1 MVRCKAWRAQADP
14 FVLIRSASI
23 DATNASREGH
33 HERADATATKASAKR
48 WMAPSRRPT
57 CSGAVPML
65 TLGQKDLLE
74 LIAGGAPLSETLD
87 AIVRLVEDQAPQML
101 CSILLID
108 ESGTRLRRGAAS
120 LSLREYS
127 EAIDGE
133 VIGPS
138 AGSCGTAAYRKQMVV
153 VKDIAT
159 DPLWSDHRELALRHN
174 LRAGW
179 SHPIVSHGGKLL
191 GTLAMYYREPREPD
205 ARELQLIQ
213 SAASVAGIAIERAQ
227 TQLELLG
234 TIERF
239 RLLARVTNDVV
250 WDWNLIDDTIWWNE
264 AYQTLFGYPLEEISP
279 DIGSWSERIHPEDRE
294 RVVHGIHALIDG
306 CGQTWSDEYRFRRH
320 DGTYASILDRGFVIR
335 DQDAREVRMI
345 GAMQDITARKATE
358 DALREAEDRYRRL
371 VELSPEPVLVHQDF
385 KYVYLNRA
393 AVALLGATGQEQLLG
408 RPVLDFVHPDFR
420 EISRERIN
428 RQIGE
433 GKPAPPMEQVY
444 ARLDGSSVEVEVS
457 SAPFTYQGRPAV
469 QVIARDISGRKRAER
484 TLTELQ
490 ARYRQLVEL
499 SPDSI
504 HIHQDGKFVFVNSAC
519 VRLFGAEL
527 AEQLLGRQL
536 LDFIHPDFRQIVR
549 ERMRAQYEEKK
560 NMPGMVQ
567 KVLRLDGTVV
577 DVEIKSAPFTFEGRP
592 AVQTVLRDISERI
605 RAEESLRQFRAAMD
619 LSPNLI
625 LLIDRASMRF
635 VDVNDTACRL
645 LGYSRSELLELGPQ
659 DLAPFSREQLAD
671 AYDRVIAGEAGDAAL
686 EMHHRCKDGT
696 LLPVELVRRAVPT
709 RDGYIIV
716 VIASDVTERN
726 RVVAELRGSNE
737 RFRQIAENIR
747 EVFWVT
753 DPAKNRMHY
762 ISPAYED
769 IWQRSCESLYASPWT
784 WMEAIHEDD
793 RERVRTAIRERQ
805 LQGTY
810 DEEYR
815 IVRPD
820 GSIRWIR
827 DKAFPLRDQDGQ
839 VYRLVGVAD
848 DISERKRAED
858 RFRKAAEQTRNI
870 LSSITDAFFAVD
882 GDWRF
887 TYLNATAEQLLRRR
901 VDELLGHNIWEEFP
915 QAKDSTFGIRYLK
928 AVAEQVPVEFEEYY
942 PPLEA
947 WFEVHAYPHENG
959 LSVYFRDIT
968 ERKRTEERLSYLAQ
982 YDTLTGLPNRTLFR
996 DRLERAV
1003 VRARREGNLVAVM
1016 FLDLD
1021 RFKDINDNL
1030 GHSVGDE
1037 ILVQVAARFKDHL
1050 RDIDTISRLAGDEFT
1065 FLIEGTIRM
1074 EQVTAVADKILK
1086 LFEQPMNAAGH
1097 EVYVTASIGIAF
1109 SAAGAENAD
1118 DLLKYADI
1126 AMYHAKQEGRNN
1138 HQLYSDAIHARSSEK
1153 LSLETKLRRALE
1165 REEFVVAYQPQL
1177 NIQTGR
1183 IVGVEALIRWQSPEL
1198 GLVAPNRFIPLAEET
1213 GLIVPIGEWVLAMAC
1228 RQNRAWQ
1235 QAGLAP
1241 IQVSV
1246 NLSPRQF
1253 RQKNLL
1259 DRIVSILRD
1268 VALDARYLELEIT
1281 ESTVMHRAEEAVVT
1295 LAHLD
1300 EIGVRLSI
1308 DDFGTGYSSLSVLK
1322 RFPVHKLKID
1332 QSFVREITT
1341 DEDDAAIV
1349 GAIIAMARSL
1359 GLKVIAEGVETPE
1372 QLNFLGKLHCDE
1384 YQGYLFSKPVP
1395 ASEFAAILEKNL
1407 LAGEKS
1413 TGRRTSTSRS
1423 STTRGD
1429 LER

>member
-1 MVRCKAWRAQADP
+1 
-14 FVLIRSASI
+14 
-23 DATNASREGH
+23 
-33 HERADATATKASAKR
+33 
-48 WMAPSRRPT
+48 
-57 CSGAVPML
+57 ML

-74 LIAGGAPLSETLD
+74 LIAGGAPLSDTLD
-87 AIVRLVEDQAPQML
+87 AIVRLVEDRTPQML
-101 CSILLID
+101 CSILLVD

-120 LSLREYS
+120 RALQEYS

-133 VIGPS
+133 AIGPS

-250 WDWNLIDDTIWWNE
+250 WDWNLVNDTIWWNDT
-264 AYQTLFGYPLEEISP
+264 YQTLFGYPPEEIP
-279 DIGSWSERIHPEDRE
+279 PGIDSWYERIHPEDRE
-294 RVVHGIHALIDG
+294 RIFKGMHTLIDSG
-306 CGQTWSDEYRFRRH
+306 GQTWSDEYRFRRH
-320 DGTYASILDRGFVIR
+320 DGSYASILDRAFVIR
-335 DQDAREVRMI
+335 DPEDIAVRMI

-385 KYVYLNRA
+385 RYVYVNRA
-393 AVALLGATGQEQLLG
+393 AVALLGATQPEQLLG
-408 RPVLDFVHPDFR
+408 RSVLDFVHADLR
-420 EISRERIN
+420 EVVRGRISR
-428 RQIGE
+428 QIEE
-433 GKPAPPMEQVY
+433 GKPAPPMEQAY

-469 QVIARDISGRKRAER
+469 QVIARNISGRKRAER
-484 TLTELQ
+484 TLAELQ

-519 VRLFGAEL
+519 VRLFGAES
-527 AEQLLGRQL
+527 AEQLLGRSL
-536 LDFIHPDFRQIVR
+536 LDFIHPDYRQIVR

-605 RAEESLRQFRAAMD
+605 RAEEALRQFRAAMD
-619 LSPNLI
+619 LSPDLI
-625 LLIDRASMRF
+625 LLIERTSMRF

-645 LGYSRSELLELGPQ
+645 LGYSRAELLELGPQ
-659 DLAPFSREQLAD
+659 DLAPFSRDQLAQ
-671 AYDRVIAGEAGDAAL
+671 AYDRVIAGAAEAEAL
-686 EMHHRCKDGT
+686 EMHHRRKDGT

-709 RDGYIIV
+709 RDGHIIV
-716 VIASDVTERN
+716 VIARDVTERN
-726 RVVAELRGSNE
+726 RVEAELRSSHE

-753 DPAKNRMHY
+753 DPAKNQMLY
-762 ISPAYED
+762 ISPAYEE
-769 IWQRSCESLYASPWT
+769 IWQRSCESLYASPWN

-793 RERVRTAIRERQ
+793 RARVRMALQEKQ

-820 GSIRWIR
+820 GSIRWVH
-827 DKAFPLRDQDGQ
+827 DKAFPIRDQDGR
-839 VYRLVGVAD
+839 VYRVVGVAD
-848 DISERKRAED
+848 DISDRKRAED
-858 RFRKAAEQTRNI
+858 QFRKAAEQTRNI

-882 GDWRF
+882 ENWRF

-901 VDELLGHNIWEEFP
+901 VDELLGRNIWEEFP
-915 QAKDSTFGIRYLK
+915 QARDSAFGINYLK

-942 PPLEA
+942 PPLET
-947 WFEVHAYPHENG
+947 WFEAHAYPHENG
-959 LSVYFRDIT
+959 LSVYFRDIS

-982 YDTLTGLPNRTLFR
+982 YDMLTGLPNRTLFR

-1003 VRARREGNLVAVM
+1003 VRARREGSLVAVM

-1030 GHSVGDE
+1030 GHSVGDA
-1037 ILVQVAARFKDHL
+1037 ILIQVAARFKEQL
-1050 RDIDTISRLAGDEFT
+1050 REIDTISRLAGDEFT
-1065 FLIEGTIRM
+1065 FLIEGATRG

-1086 LFEQPMNAAGH
+1086 IFAQPMNAAGH
-1097 EVYVTASIGIAF
+1097 EVYVTGSIGIAL
-1109 SAAGAENAD
+1109 SVAGVENVD
-1118 DLLKYADI
+1118 ELLKNADI
-1126 AMYHAKQEGRNN
+1126 AMYHAKQEGRN
-1138 HQLYSDAIHARSSEK
+1138 HYQVYSDAFHAKSSEK

-1165 REEFVVAYQPQL
+1165 RGEFVLAYQPQVD
-1177 NIQTGR
+1177 IRTGR
-1183 IVGVEALIRWQSPEL
+1183 IVSAEALIRWQSAEL
-1198 GLVAPNRFIPLAEET
+1198 GLVAPGRFIPLAEET
-1213 GLIVPIGEWVLAMAC
+1213 GLIVPIGEWVLETAC

-1259 DRIVSILRD
+1259 DRIVGILGES
-1268 VALDARYLELEIT
+1268 ALEARYLELEIT
-1281 ESTVMHRAEEAVVT
+1281 ESTVMHRADEVIVT
-1295 LAHLD
+1295 LARLD

-1308 DDFGTGYSSLSVLK
+1308 DDFGTGYSSLSYLK
-1322 RFPVHKLKID
+1322 RFPVHKLKVD
-1332 QSFVREITT
+1332 QSFVRDITT
-1341 DEDDAAIV
+1341 DADDAAIV
-1349 GAIIAMARSL
+1349 RAIIAMAHSL
-1359 GLKVIAEGVETPE
+1359 DLLVIAEGVETPE
-1372 QLNFLGKLHCDE
+1372 QLSFLGKLHCNE

-1395 ASEFAAILEKNL
+1395 ASEFADMLAKNL
-1407 LAGEKS
+1407 VAGRKS
-1413 TGRRTSTSRS
+1413 AGGRTSAS
-1423 STTRGD
+1423 
-1429 LER
+1429 

>member
-1 MVRCKAWRAQADP
+1 MIAD
-14 FVLIRSASI
+14 
-23 DATNASREGH
+23 
-33 HERADATATKASAKR
+33 
-48 WMAPSRRPT
+48 
-57 CSGAVPML
+57 
-65 TLGQKDLLE
+65 
-74 LIAGGAPLSETLD
+74 GAPLDETLH
-87 AIVRLVEDQAPQML
+87 AIIRLVEDQAPEML

-108 ESGTRLRRGAAS
+108 ATGTRLQSAAAS
-120 LSLREYS
+120 DSLQEYS

-133 VIGPS
+133 LIGPC
-138 AGSCGTAAYRKQMVV
+138 AGSCGTAAFRKQMVV

-159 DPLWSDHRELALRHN
+159 DPLWAKYRDLALRYD

-179 SHPIVSHGGKLL
+179 SHPIVSNGGKLL
-191 GTLAMYYREPREPD
+191 GTLAMYYRQPREPD
-205 ARELQLIQ
+205 ARELELIQ
-213 SAASVAGIAIERAQ
+213 SAASIAGIAIERTQ
-227 TQLELLG
+227 TQRELLG

-239 RLLARVTNDVV
+239 RLLARATNDVI
-250 WDWNLIDDTIWWNE
+250 WDWSLIDDAIWWNE
-264 AYQTLFGYPLEEISP
+264 AYQTLFGYPPEEIPS
-279 DIGSWSERIHPEDRE
+279 DIGSWSERIHPQDRQ
-294 RVVHGIHALIDG
+294 RVVHGIHALIDSG
-306 CGQTWSDEYRFRRH
+306 GQTWSDEYRFRRR
-320 DGTYASILDRGFVIR
+320 DGTCASILDRGFVIR
-335 DQDAREVRMI
+335 DRDARAVRMI
-345 GAMQDITARKATE
+345 GAMQDITARKETE
-358 DALREAEDRYRRL
+358 NALREAEDRYRRL

-393 AVALLGATGQEQLLG
+393 AVALLGATGPEQLLG

-428 RQIGE
+428 RQIAE
-433 GKPAPPMEQVY
+433 GKPAPLMDQVY
-444 ARLDGSSVEVEVS
+444 VRLDGSTVEVEVS
-457 SAPFTYQGRPAV
+457 SAPFAYRGRPAV
-469 QVIARDISGRKRAER
+469 QVIARDTSGRKRAER
-484 TLTELQ
+484 TLAELQ
-490 ARYRQLVEL
+490 DRYRQLVEL

-504 HIHQDGKFVFVNSAC
+504 HIHQDGRFVFVNSAC
-519 VRLFGAEL
+519 VRLFGAE
-527 AEQLLGRQL
+527 APEQLLGRSL
-536 LDFIHPDFRQIVR
+536 LDFIHPDQRDTVR
-549 ERMRAQYEEKK
+549 ERMRVQYQEKK
-560 NMPGMVQ
+560 NIPGMVQ
-567 KVLRLDGTVV
+567 KLLRLDGTVV
-577 DVEIKSAPFTFEGRP
+577 DVEVKSAPFTFEGRP
-592 AVQTVLRDISERI
+592 AVQTVVRDISERI

-619 LSPNLI
+619 LSPELI

-645 LGYSRSELLELGPQ
+645 LGYSRAELLELGPQ
-659 DLAPFSREQLAD
+659 DVAPFSREQLAD
-671 AYDRVIAGEAGDAAL
+671 AYDHVISGEAGGSTL
-686 EMHHRCKDGT
+686 EMQHHRRDGT

-709 RDGYIIV
+709 RDGHIIV
-716 VIASDVTERN
+716 VIARDMTERN
-726 RVVAELRGSNE
+726 RVDAELRSSNE
-737 RFRQIAENIR
+737 RFQQITENIR
-747 EVFWVT
+747 EVFWIT
-753 DPAKNRMHY
+753 DPQKSQMLY
-762 ISPAYED
+762 ISPAYGD
-769 IWQRSCESLYASPWT
+769 IWQRSCESLYASPGT
-784 WMEAIHEDD
+784 WLDAIHDDD
-793 RERVRTAIRERQ
+793 RERVRTAITQRQ

-820 GSIRWIR
+820 GSIRWIH
-827 DKAFPLRDQDGQ
+827 DKAFPLRDQDER
-839 VYRLVGVAD
+839 VYRVVGVAE
-848 DISERKRAED
+848 DISDRKRAED
-858 RFRKAAEQTRNI
+858 QFRKAAEQTRNI

-882 GDWRF
+882 EDWRF
-887 TYLNATAEQLLRRR
+887 TYLNATAEQLLHRRA
-901 VDELLGHNIWEEFP
+901 DHLLGRNIWEEFP
-915 QAKDSTFGIRYLK
+915 EARESTFGTRYLK
-928 AVAEQVPVEFEEYY
+928 AVADQVPVEFEEYY
-942 PPLEA
+942 PPLQT

-959 LSVYFRDIT
+959 LSVYFRDVT

-1003 VRARREGNLVAVM
+1003 VRARRDGNLVAVM

-1037 ILVQVAARFKDHL
+1037 ILVQVAARFKEHL

-1065 FLIEGTIRM
+1065 FLIEGTSRV

-1086 LFEQPMNAAGH
+1086 IFVQPMNAAGH
-1097 EVYVTASIGIAF
+1097 EVYVTASIGIAL
-1109 SAAGAENAD
+1109 SAAGVESAD
-1118 DLLKYADI
+1118 NLLKNADI

-1138 HQLYSDAIHARSSEK
+1138 HQLYSDAIRAKSSEK
-1153 LSLETKLRRALE
+1153 LGLETKLRRALE
-1165 REEFVVAYQPQL
+1165 RGEFFLAYQPQL
-1177 NIQTGR
+1177 NIQSGR

-1213 GLIVPIGEWVLAMAC
+1213 GLIVPIGEWVLEMAC

-1241 IQVSV
+1241 IQVAV

-1259 DRIVSILRD
+1259 HRIVGILGD
-1268 VALDARYLELEIT
+1268 AALDARYLELEIT

-1300 EIGVRLSI
+1300 ETGVRLAI

-1349 GAIIAMARSL
+1349 GAIIAMVRSL
-1359 GLKVIAEGVETPE
+1359 GLQVIAEGVETPE

-1395 ASEFAAILEKNL
+1395 ASDIAVILERNL
-1407 LAGEKS
+1407 PAGKKS
-1413 TGRRTSTSRS
+1413 TARRTSTSRS
-1423 STTRGD
+1423 SATRGD
-1429 LER
+1429 LKR